1 MKKIIATVLAM
12 VMALAL
18 CTTAFAADTWTL
30 YKGTANNPTAADK
43 YATNVTIEHKDAKD
57 IINDQPG
64 NVEYWAV
71 AATGDNA
78 EVNGNWIACDK
89 DEATCTMYKN
99 NGFYAYVKLATDGVQ
114 YTKVLTAQDKTTD
127 KASCT
132 APHYLVDGYL
142 DSLKNFYVKSAS
154 GSIVAK
160 ISGTEKLVK
169 VNVVSDSD
177 NQVIYASHVLGKATK
192 NTDKGWD
199 EATCLVCG
207 AKVALTSNK
216 DVLKKNSIKTD
227 DCNPYS
233 DVAARAVIVD
243 NGKTGKYAFSVGTEF
258 AGKYDYAWEIAAGTT
273 GTTTGTTST
282 SSSPKTFDAGI
293 AMYVGMALTSVAGSA
308 VVIGK
313 KKEF

>member
-30 YKGTANNPTAADK
+30 YKGKANNPTAADK
-43 YATNVTIEHKDAKD
+43 YATGVTIEHKDAKD

-89 DEATCTMYKN
+89 DEATCTLYKN

-243 NGKTGKYAFSVGTEF
+243 NGKTGKYAFAVGTEF

>member
-30 YKGTANNPTAADK
+30 YKGKANNPTAADK
-43 YATNVTIEHKDAKD
+43 YTTGVTVEHKDAKD

-64 NVEYWAV
+64 NVEYWNV
-71 AATGDNA
+71 TATGDNA
-78 EVNGNWIACDK
+78 EVNGKWIACDK
-89 DEATCTMYKN
+89 DEAACTLYKN
-99 NGFYAYVKLATDGVQ
+99 NGFYAYVKLVDSVE

-142 DSLKNFYVKSAS
+142 DSLKNFYVKSEN
-154 GSIVAK
+154 GSITAK

-169 VNVVSDSD
+169 VNVVSDSND
-177 NQVIYASHVLGKATK
+177 SVIYASHVLGKATK

-243 NGKTGKYAFSVGTEF
+243 NGKTGKYAFAVGTEF